1 MRRRAP
7 FWCFLSLPG
16 CNSIG
21 RLQARS
27 FRGVALTI
35 IEGLLDKG
43 KKQGFVTYDDIL
55 KTLPKVEESLS
66 EVEDI
71 IDELQQQGIEI
82 LDAEGAEDDVLETQ
96 LAEIEENQLDDLLAD
111 EPSTFDLT
119 TVESD
124 DPMTL
129 YLREIGRYSLLT
141 AEDEV
146 ALAKQQERGE
156 QAMQL
161 LAEGVDDA
169 DLEDQLR
176 WEVERGKQARDR
188 LIQGNF
194 RLVISIAKQ
203 YQGYGVP
210 FLDLIQEGNL
220 GLMRAIDKFDYHR
233 GYKLST
239 YATWWIRQAVG
250 RAVADYGRNIR
261 LPVHMNERL
270 RRLYRLSQRL
280 EQELGRKPTTEELA
294 EEMGIPPSKIQVML
308 GLSQDTLSLEMP
320 VGEEQESELG
330 QFIEDEV
337 SPAPEDRA
345 SHELLHED
353 VEEALE
359 TLSPRESRILRL
371 RFGLYDG
378 HSYTLEEVG
387 RKFGLTRERV
397 RQIEK
402 HALRRLRHASRSRK
416 LRGYL

>member
-1 MRRRAP
+1 
-7 FWCFLSLPG
+7 
-16 CNSIG
+16 
-21 RLQARS
+21 LQDMHE
-27 FRGVALTI
+27 LM
-35 IEGLLDKG
+35 EKG
-43 KKQGFVTYDDIL
+43 KKQGYVTYDDIL
-55 KTLPKVEESLS
+55 AALPKVEESLA

-71 IDELQQQGIEI
+71 IFELHQQGIEI
-82 LDAEGAEDDVLETQ
+82 LEAEGAEETVLETQ
-96 LAEIEENQLDDLLAD
+96 LAELEESQLADLLA
-111 EPSTFDLT
+111 EEQSGFDLT
-119 TVESD
+119 AVESD

-141 AEDEV
+141 ADDEIT
-146 ALAKQQERGE
+146 LARQRERGE
-156 QAMQL
+156 SALKRLQ
-161 LAEGVDDA
+161 EGVDNPDTR
-169 DLEDQLR
+169 DQLR
-176 WEVERGKQARDR
+176 QEADRGKQARDR

-220 GLMRAIDKFDYHR
+220 GLMRAIDKFDHHR
-233 GYKLST
+233 GFKLST

-280 EQELGRKPTTEELA
+280 EQELGRKPSTEELA
-294 EEMGIPPSKIQVML
+294 EEMNIPAGKIQTML

-330 QFIEDEV
+330 QFIEDEI
-337 SPAPEDRA
+337 SPAPDDRA

-371 RFGLYDG
+371 RFGLHDG

>member
-1 MRRRAP
+1 MQE
-7 FWCFLSLPG
+7 
-16 CNSIG
+16 I
-21 RLQARS
+21 Q
-27 FRGVALTI
+27 
-35 IEGLLDKG
+35 ELLEKG
-43 KKQGFVTYDDIL
+43 KKQAYVTNDEIH
-55 KTLPKVEESLS
+55 TALPKVEESLA

-71 IDELQQQGIEI
+71 IFELQQQSIEI
-82 LDAEGAEDDVLETQ
+82 LEAEGAVEAVLETQ
-96 LAEIEENQLDDLLAD
+96 LAELEETQLTDLLA
-111 EPSTFDLT
+111 EESTGFDLT
-119 TVESD
+119 AVESD

-141 AEDEV
+141 ADDEV
-146 ALAKQQERGE
+146 TLAKQRERGE
-156 QAMQL
+156 SALKQL
-161 LAEGVDDA
+161 EQGVDNPDTR
-169 DLEDQLR
+169 DQLSQ
-176 WEVERGKQARDR
+176 EAERGKQARDR

-220 GLMRAIDKFDYHR
+220 GLMRAIDKFDFRR
-233 GYKLST
+233 GFKLST

-280 EQELGRKPTTEELA
+280 EQELGRKPSTEELA
-294 EEMGIPPSKIQVML
+294 EEMNIPAGKIQAML

-330 QFIEDEV
+330 QFIEDEI
-337 SPAPEDRA
+337 SPAPDDRA

-371 RFGLYDG
+371 RFGLHDG

>member
-1 MRRRAP
+1 M
-7 FWCFLSLPG
+7 G
-16 CNSIG
+16 G
-21 RLQARS
+21 
-27 FRGVALTI
+27 
-35 IEGLLDKG
+35 IEELLEKG
-43 KKQGFVTYDDIL
+43 KTQGFVTYDDIL
-55 KTLPKVEESLS
+55 TILPKVEESLP

-71 IDELQQQGIEI
+71 IDKLQQQGIQI
-82 LDAEGAEDDVLETQ
+82 LDAERAGDDVLETQ
-96 LAEIEENQLDDLLAD
+96 LAEIEESQLEDLLAD

-119 TVESD
+119 AVESD

-156 QAMQL
+156 QAMRL
-161 LAEGVDDA
+161 LAEGTDDP

-188 LIQGNF
+188 LVQGNF

-270 RRLYRLSQRL
+270 RRLYRLSQRM
-280 EQELGRKPTTEELA
+280 EQELGRKPSIEELS
-294 EEMGIPPSKIQVML
+294 EEMGIPPSKVQVML

>member
-1 MRRRAP
+1 MQE
-7 FWCFLSLPG
+7 
-16 CNSIG
+16 I
-21 RLQARS
+21 Q
-27 FRGVALTI
+27 
-35 IEGLLDKG
+35 ELLEKG
-43 KKQGFVTYDDIL
+43 KKQGYVTYDDIL
-55 KTLPKVEESLS
+55 TALPKVEESLA

-71 IDELQQQGIEI
+71 IFELQQQSIEI
-82 LDAEGAEDDVLETQ
+82 LEAEGAVEAVLETQ
-96 LAEIEENQLDDLLAD
+96 LAELEETQLTDLLA
-111 EPSTFDLT
+111 EESTGFDLT
-119 TVESD
+119 AVESD

-141 AEDEV
+141 ADDEV
-146 ALAKQQERGE
+146 TLAKQRERGE
-156 QAMQL
+156 SALKQL
-161 LAEGVDDA
+161 EQGVDNPDTR
-169 DLEDQLR
+169 DQLR
-176 WEVERGKQARDR
+176 QEAERGKQARDR

-220 GLMRAIDKFDYHR
+220 GLMRAIDKFDFRR
-233 GYKLST
+233 GFKLST

-280 EQELGRKPTTEELA
+280 EQELGRKPSTEELA
-294 EEMGIPPSKIQVML
+294 EEMNIPAGKIQAML

-330 QFIEDEV
+330 QFIEDEI
-337 SPAPEDRA
+337 SPAPDDRA

-371 RFGLYDG
+371 RFGLHDG

>member
-1 MRRRAP
+1 MAV
-7 FWCFLSLPG
+7 
-16 CNSIG
+16 I
-21 RLQARS
+21 QE
-27 FRGVALTI
+27 V
-35 IEGLLDKG
+35 LDKARERG
-43 KKQGFVTYDDIL
+43 YVTYDEIL
-55 KTLPKVEESLS
+55 SALPKVEESLPQI
-66 EVEDI
+66 EEILFD
-71 IDELQQQGIEI
+71 LQQEGIEVF
-82 LDAEGAEDDVLETQ
+82 EGDGQPEQVDKHLAQVDEDQLEE
-96 LAEIEENQLDDLLAD
+96 LLGEEELG
-111 EPSTFDLT
+111 FDLSE
-119 TVESD
+119 VESD

-141 AEDEV
+141 AADEV
-146 ALAKQQERGE
+146 VLAKQRERGE
-156 QAMQL
+156 KAAKRLEHEGLDPATRDDVQL
-161 LAEGVDDA
+161 
-169 DLEDQLR
+169 
-176 WEVERGKQARDR
+176 EVERGKQARDR

-220 GLMRAIDKFDYHR
+220 GLMRAIDKFDYVR
-233 GYKLST
+233 GFKLST

-280 EQELGRKPTTEELA
+280 EQDLGRKPTTEELA
-294 EEMGIPPSKIQVML
+294 EELGTQPAKIEAML

-337 SPAPEDRA
+337 SPAPDDRA

-353 VEEALE
+353 VAEALE
-359 TLSPRESRILRL
+359 SLTPRESRILRL
-371 RFGLYDG
+371 RFGLQDG

-387 RKFGLTRERV
+387 HKFGLTRERV

>member
-1 MRRRAP
+1 VQE
-7 FWCFLSLPG
+7 
-16 CNSIG
+16 I
-21 RLQARS
+21 Q
-27 FRGVALTI
+27 
-35 IEGLLDKG
+35 ELLEKG
-43 KKQGFVTYDDIL
+43 KKQGYVTYDDIL
-55 KTLPKVEESLS
+55 TALPKVEESLA

-71 IDELQQQGIEI
+71 IFELQQQSIEI
-82 LDAEGAEDDVLETQ
+82 LEAEGAVEAVLETQ
-96 LAEIEENQLDDLLAD
+96 LAELEETQLTDLLA
-111 EPSTFDLT
+111 EESTGFDLT
-119 TVESD
+119 AVESD

-141 AEDEV
+141 ADDEV
-146 ALAKQQERGE
+146 TLAKQRERGE
-156 QAMQL
+156 SALKQL
-161 LAEGVDDA
+161 EQGVDNPDTR
-169 DLEDQLR
+169 DQLR
-176 WEVERGKQARDR
+176 QEAERGKQARDR

-220 GLMRAIDKFDYHR
+220 GLMRAIDKFDFRR
-233 GYKLST
+233 GFKLST

-280 EQELGRKPTTEELA
+280 EQELGRKPSTEELA
-294 EEMGIPPSKIQVML
+294 EEMNIPAGKIQAML

-330 QFIEDEV
+330 QFIEDEI
-337 SPAPEDRA
+337 SPAPDDRA

-371 RFGLYDG
+371 RFGLHDG

>member
-1 MRRRAP
+1 MP
-7 FWCFLSLPG
+7 NL
-16 CNSIG
+16 
-21 RLQARS
+21 
-27 FRGVALTI
+27 
-35 IEGLLDKG
+35 EELLEKG
-43 KKQGFVTYDDIL
+43 KRQGYVTYDDIL
-55 KTLPKVEESLS
+55 ATLPKVEESLA

-71 IDELQQQGIEI
+71 MFELQQQGIEI
-82 LDAEGAEDDVLETQ
+82 LDAEGAADEVLETQ
-96 LAEIEENQLDDLLAD
+96 LAELEETQLEDLLTED
-111 EPSTFDLT
+111 QSDFDLT
-119 TVESD
+119 AVDSD

-146 ALAKQQERGE
+146 ALAKQRERGE
-156 QAMQL
+156 QAARL
-161 LAEGVDDA
+161 LEQGVSDP
-169 DLEDQLR
+169 DLADQLR
-176 WEVERGKQARDR
+176 QEVERGKQARDR

-220 GLMRAIDKFDYHR
+220 GLMRAIDKFDYRR

-270 RRLYRLSQRL
+270 RRLYRLSQRM
-280 EQELGRKPTTEELA
+280 EQELGRKPSTEELA
-294 EEMGIPPSKIQVML
+294 EEMGIAPSKIQAML

-330 QFIEDEV
+330 QFIEDEI
-337 SPAPEDRA
+337 SPAPDDRA

-359 TLSPRESRILRL
+359 TLTPRESRILRL

>member
-1 MRRRAP
+1 LAVIQEV
-7 FWCFLSLPG
+7 LEK
-16 CNSIG
+16 
-21 RLQARS
+21 ARE
-27 FRGVALTI
+27 R
-35 IEGLLDKG
+35 
-43 KKQGFVTYDDIL
+43 GFVTVDEIL
-55 KTLPKVEESLS
+55 SALPKVEESLPQ
-66 EVEDI
+66 VEEI
-71 IDELQQQGIEI
+71 LFELQQEGVEI
-82 LDAEGAEDDVLETQ
+82 FEGDGQPEQVEKHLAKVDEDQLEE
-96 LAEIEENQLDDLLAD
+96 LLGEEELG
-111 EPSTFDLT
+111 FDLSE
-119 TVESD
+119 VESD

-146 ALAKQQERGE
+146 VLAKQREKGE
-156 QAMQL
+156 KAAKRL
-161 LAEGVDDA
+161 EKEGMDPDTR
-169 DLEDQLR
+169 DQLQI
-176 WEVERGKQARDR
+176 EVERGKQARDR

-220 GLMRAIDKFDYHR
+220 GLMRAIDKFDHIR
-233 GYKLST
+233 GFKLST

-280 EQELGRKPTTEELA
+280 EQDLGRKPTTEELA
-294 EEMGIPPSKIQVML
+294 EELGTQPAKIEAML

-337 SPAPEDRA
+337 SPAPDDRA

-353 VEEALE
+353 VAEALE
-359 TLSPRESRILRL
+359 SLTPRESRILRL
-371 RFGLYDG
+371 RFGLQDG

-387 RKFGLTRERV
+387 HKFGLTRERV

>member
-1 MRRRAP
+1 MRVSLVCVSPAWMRLYRAFRMP
-7 FWCFLSLPG
+7 VCLEVV
-16 CNSIG
+16 
-21 RLQARS
+21 RL
-27 FRGVALTI
+27 TN
-35 IEGLLDKG
+35 IEKLLEKG

-55 KTLPKVEESLS
+55 TALPKVEESLP

-71 IDELQQQGIEI
+71 IEELQQHGIGI

-96 LAEIEENQLDDLLAD
+96 LAEIEESQLDDLLAD
-111 EPSTFDLT
+111 EPSGFDLT
-119 TVESD
+119 AVESD

-141 AEDEV
+141 GEDEV
-146 ALAKQQERGE
+146 ALAKQRERGE
-156 QAMQL
+156 QAMKL
-161 LAEGVDDA
+161 LAQGVDDEN
-169 DLEDQLR
+169 LRDQLR
-176 WEVERGKQARDR
+176 REVERGKQARDR

-220 GLMRAIDKFDYHR
+220 GLMRAIDKFDYPR

-371 RFGLYDG
+371 RFGLHDG

>member
-1 MRRRAP
+1 VPTWRSLHLILIRAFGP
-7 FWCFLSLPG
+7 ANIGVVRLSTLEE
-16 CNSIG
+16 
-21 RLQARS
+21 L
-27 FRGVALTI
+27 V
-35 IEGLLDKG
+35 EKG

-55 KTLPKVEESLS
+55 AALPKVEEALA

-71 IDELQQQGIEI
+71 MFELQQQSIEI
-82 LDAEGAEDDVLETQ
+82 LDAEGAGEDVLETQ
-96 LAEIEENQLDDLLAD
+96 LAELEESQLDDLLAD
-111 EPSTFDLT
+111 EPSAFDLT
-119 TVESD
+119 AVESD

-141 AEDEV
+141 ADDEV
-146 ALAKQQERGE
+146 ALAKQRERGE
-156 QAMQL
+156 QAARRLEQGIDDMDMQ
-161 LAEGVDDA
+161 
-169 DLEDQLR
+169 DQLR
-176 WEVERGKQARDR
+176 QEMDRGKHARDR

-220 GLMRAIDKFDYHR
+220 GLMRAIDKFDHR
-233 GYKLST
+233 RGFKLST

-280 EQELGRKPTTEELA
+280 EQELGRKPSTEELA
-294 EEMGIPPSKIQVML
+294 EEMRIPPGKIQAML

-330 QFIEDEV
+330 QFIEDEI
-337 SPAPEDRA
+337 SPAPDDRA

>member
-7 FWCFLSLPG
+7 FWCADSRIDVILSGVLDT
-16 CNSIG
+16 
-21 RLQARS
+21 RLL
-27 FRGVALTI
+27 RGDVLDG
-35 IEGLLDKG
+35 IEKLLEKG

-55 KTLPKVEESLS
+55 TALPKVEESLP

-71 IDELQQQGIEI
+71 IDELQQRGVQI
-82 LDAEGAEDDVLETQ
+82 LDAEGAGEDVLETQ
-96 LAEIEENQLDDLLAD
+96 LAEIEESQLEDLLAD

-119 TVESD
+119 AVESD

-156 QAMQL
+156 QAHRL
-161 LAEGVDDA
+161 LAEGIDDP

-220 GLMRAIDKFDYHR
+220 GLMRDIDKFDYHR

-270 RRLYRLSQRL
+270 RRLYRLSQRM
-280 EQELGRKPTTEELA
+280 EQELGRKPTTEELS
-294 EEMGIPPSKIQVML
+294 EEMGIPPSKVQVML

>member
-1 MRRRAP
+1 
-7 FWCFLSLPG
+7 LG
-16 CNSIG
+16 G
-21 RLQARS
+21 
-27 FRGVALTI
+27 
-35 IEGLLDKG
+35 IEELLEKG

-55 KTLPKVEESLS
+55 TALPKVEESLP

-71 IDELQQQGIEI
+71 IDELQQRGIQI

-96 LAEIEENQLDDLLAD
+96 LAEIEESQLEDLLAD

-119 TVESD
+119 AVESD

-146 ALAKQQERGE
+146 ALAKQQERAE
-156 QAMQL
+156 QAMRL
-161 LAEGVDDA
+161 LAEGIDDP

-270 RRLYRLSQRL
+270 RRLYRLSQRM
-280 EQELGRKPTTEELA
+280 EQELGRKPTTEELS
-294 EEMGIPPSKIQVML
+294 EEMGIPPSKVQVML

>member
-1 MRRRAP
+1 VV
-7 FWCFLSLPG
+7 LVQE
-16 CNSIG
+16 I
-21 RLQARS
+21 Q
-27 FRGVALTI
+27 
-35 IEGLLDKG
+35 ELLEKG
-43 KKQGFVTYDDIL
+43 KKQGYVTYDDIL
-55 KTLPKVEESLS
+55 TALPKVEESLA

-71 IDELQQQGIEI
+71 IFELQQQSIEI
-82 LDAEGAEDDVLETQ
+82 LEAEGAVEAVLETQ
-96 LAEIEENQLDDLLAD
+96 LAELEETQLTDLLA
-111 EPSTFDLT
+111 EESTGFDLT
-119 TVESD
+119 AVESD

-141 AEDEV
+141 ADDEV
-146 ALAKQQERGE
+146 TLAKQRERGE
-156 QAMQL
+156 SALKQL
-161 LAEGVDDA
+161 EQGVDNPDTR
-169 DLEDQLR
+169 DQLR
-176 WEVERGKQARDR
+176 QEAERGKQARDR

-220 GLMRAIDKFDYHR
+220 GLMRAIDKFDFRR
-233 GYKLST
+233 GFKLST

-280 EQELGRKPTTEELA
+280 EQELGRKPSTEELA
-294 EEMGIPPSKIQVML
+294 EEMNIPAGKIQAML

-330 QFIEDEV
+330 QFIEDEI
-337 SPAPEDRA
+337 SPAPDDRA

-371 RFGLYDG
+371 RFGLHDG